1 MLYALAS
8 LLVPGLGQ
16 FLGGRRGRGLGLFGL
31 MLITLGLVWW
41 AVTPA
46 YAATEATLTF
56 KGEPANWLWLAVPV
70 VVWLWIIWD
79 AAFPRRPLWIPIL
92 PALVMFYSLGW
103 QASGIDAGALFR
115 NFDRALLVLRPMF
128 RPDFVQ
134 PRAEQL
140 EGWVELLIPCSD
152 TPLAGTHTLGST
164 TLTLSAGCA
173 QVGDTLT
180 VTGSGFW
187 PNAEAQLI
195 WQSPIGDFFPL
206 REAGSTQTIATR
218 TDAQGNLTTTFVVP
232 NAIPPGIDRTLPQ
245 EQRLYLRQARPI
257 GGYELSTNGRFV
269 VLGIYQTVALAL
281 MATTL
286 GTLFAIPLSFFAARN
301 LMSANPVTL
310 AVYVV
315 VRTFL
320 NIVRSIESL
329 IIAIVFVVFVGL
341 GPFAGMLALA
351 VHTVAALAKLYSEV
365 IEGIDPGPI
374 EAMQATGANWLQV
387 VRHGVV
393 PQIVPPFTAFTIYRW
408 DINVRSSTIVGL
420 VGGGGI
426 GFFLVQW
433 INLSDFRAV
442 SAAFIAILVVVVTMD
457 ILSARI
463 RERLI

>member
-1 MLYALAS
+1 MVYALAS

-16 FLGGRRGRGLGLFGL
+16 FLGGRRARGLSLFGL
-31 MLITLGLVWW
+31 MLVTLGLVWW
-41 AVTPA
+41 VVTPA
-46 YAATEATLTF
+46 YAATDATITF
-56 KGEPANWLWLAVPV
+56 KGEPANWFWLAVPV

-79 AAFPRRPLWIPIL
+79 AAFPERPLWIPIL
-92 PALVMFYSLGW
+92 TALVMFYSLGW
-103 QASGIDAGALFR
+103 RASGIDAGALFR
-115 NFDRALLVLRPMF
+115 NFDRALLVLRPML

-134 PRAEQL
+134 PRAERL
-140 EGWVELLIPCSD
+140 EAWVELLIPCSD
-152 TPLAGTHTLGST
+152 QPLAGTNTLGGA

-173 QVGDTLT
+173 QVGDSLT

-187 PNAEAQLI
+187 VDSEAQLI

-206 REAGSTQTIATR
+206 REAGSTQTITTQ
-218 TDAQGNLTTTFVVP
+218 TDAQGNLTMTFVVP
-232 NAIPPGIDRTLPQ
+232 NAIPPGIDPTLPQ
-245 EQRLYLRQARPI
+245 EQRLYIRQARPI
-257 GGYELSTNGRFV
+257 GGYELSTNGQFV

-286 GTLFAIPLSFFAARN
+286 GTLFAVPISFLAARN

-315 VRTFL
+315 VRTLL
-320 NIVRSIESL
+320 NIVRSIEAL

-341 GPFAGMLALA
+341 GPFAGMLALS

-387 VRHGVV
+387 VRYGVV

-442 SAAFIAILVVVVTMD
+442 SASFIAILVVVMTMD
-457 ILSARI
+457 LVSASI